1 METLIFIIC
10 IATIAFLYASVG
22 HGGASGYL
30 ALMAIWGID
39 AGLMKP
45 SALILNILVS
55 GIAFVQ
61 FYREGYFKFK
71 LLWPFIIT
79 SVPMAFIGAQIT
91 LPGNIYKIILGS
103 LLAIAVLRMVF
114 QPSEK
119 PVREIQL
126 IWAIFIGGMIGLV
139 SGMIGIG
146 GGIILSPVLIL
157 TGWATIKQSAAVS
170 AIFILLNSISGFSSL
185 MVKGVEWHHEMGWW
199 ITAGFI
205 GGLIG
210 SYFGSK
216 KFKSVVIRNILAGT
230 LLMACLKLILI

>member
-1 METLIFIIC
+1 MEEVFFITA
-10 IATIAFLYASVG
+10 IAIIAFLYASVG

-30 ALMAIWGID
+30 ALMALWGIQSE
-39 AGLMKP
+39 LMKP
-45 SALILNILVS
+45 SALLLNILVS
-55 GIAFVQ
+55 GIAFIQ

-79 SVPMAFIGAQIT
+79 SVPMAFIGAQIA

-103 LLAIAVLRMVF
+103 MLVIAVLRMVF

-126 IWAIFIGGMIGLV
+126 VWAIFIGGMIGLV

-157 TGWATIKQSAAVS
+157 TGWASVKESAAVS
-170 AIFILLNSISGFSSL
+170 SIFILLNSISGFSSL
-185 MVKGVEWHHEMGWW
+185 MIKGVNWHSEMGWW
-199 ITAGFI
+199 ILAGFI
-205 GGLIG
+205 GGLLG
-210 SYFGSK
+210 SYYGSK

-230 LLMACLKLILI
+230 LLVACLKLILI